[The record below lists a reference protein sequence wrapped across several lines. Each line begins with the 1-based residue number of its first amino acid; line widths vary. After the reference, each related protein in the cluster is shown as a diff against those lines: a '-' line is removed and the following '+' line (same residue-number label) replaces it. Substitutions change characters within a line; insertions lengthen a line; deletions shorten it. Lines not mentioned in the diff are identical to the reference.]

1 MAIGGSTSSIT
12 EYGIELNWSINTL
25 DSLGNTVNP
34 QTLIQRTTGSA
45 APSTA
50 NWTTVVTSRLGQTSY
65 TDVLGSA
72 AIRRWYR
79 IQHVLIGYQASTWLG
94 TVDAMATELGDV

>member
-1 MAIGGSTSSIT
+1 MAIAGSTDTIT
-12 EYGIELNWSINTL
+12 EYGIELTWSNNTL

-34 QTLIQRTTGSA
+34 QTLIQRTTGSV

-50 NWTTVVTSRLGQTSY
+50 NWTTVVTSRAGQESY

-72 AIRRWYR
+72 PIRRWYR
-79 IQHVLIGYQASTWLG
+79 IQHVLLSEGASTWLG
-94 TVDAMATELGDV
+94 TVDCMATELTRT